1 MNLNIVSPNPD
12 LNRSIDNIAWLEL
25 DTPVGNFI
33 ILPEHAPTILTI
45 AKNSNVRFGLS
56 NGKHDFVSISQ
67 GIASIKREKI
77 TILINE

>member
-12 LNRSIDNIAWLEL
+12 LNRNINNIAWLEI
-25 DTPVGNFI
+25 DTLVGNFI

-45 AKNSNVRFGLS
+45 AKNSNIKFGLS
-56 NGKHDFVSISQ
+56 NGKHDFISVPQ
-67 GIASIKREKI
+67 GIAHIRRDKA